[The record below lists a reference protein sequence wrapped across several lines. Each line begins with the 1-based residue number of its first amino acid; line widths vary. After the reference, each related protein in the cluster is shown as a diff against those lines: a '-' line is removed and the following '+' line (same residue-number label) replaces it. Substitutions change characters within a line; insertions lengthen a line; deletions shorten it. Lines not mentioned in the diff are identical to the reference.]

1 MLTLRN
7 HSGGVRARGTS
18 SASHEDSRPL
28 RLATSRSRLGHSW
41 SAEARRAGTRVRR
54 ASTRLVLVSLTASTR
69 VRNRPHKR
77 RYAFGLGR
85 VVWRGPSTVYPDSAK
100 VLLNLAPMMWQWQ
113 ALGDLWYCQ
122 TAVSHPL
129 VASVAQMPSGRPDQ
143 RLKHGRQAE
152 LFPRSPDASALGVV
166 YYAGLAPP
174 ARSVVIVARRALVAV
189 VRDLYGRLR
198 HLRLPCSAEAAPP
211 PVLFQQNC

>member
-1 MLTLRN
+1 M
-7 HSGGVRARGTS
+7 
-18 SASHEDSRPL
+18 
-28 RLATSRSRLGHSW
+28 
-41 SAEARRAGTRVRR
+41 ARRVRPTKIHARCDWPPHEAGPATRGRLRPGGPER
-54 ASTRLVLVSLTASTR
+54 ASAAPSTRLVLVSLTASTR